1 MRYGVPVLV
10 ILSLTRVNQKHR
22 IDLVAYSFWH
32 HYQTN
37 FVKTYLFPI
46 ISNKLWAASARLPEA
61 KFAKFEGM
69 ELLSPYEIVLLKVKF

>member
-37 FVKTYLFPI
+37 FVKTYIFPI
-46 ISNKLWAASARLPEA
+46 ISKQMWALAASARLPEA
-61 KFAKFEGM
+61 KFAKFEGA
-69 ELLSPYEIVLLKVKF
+69 L